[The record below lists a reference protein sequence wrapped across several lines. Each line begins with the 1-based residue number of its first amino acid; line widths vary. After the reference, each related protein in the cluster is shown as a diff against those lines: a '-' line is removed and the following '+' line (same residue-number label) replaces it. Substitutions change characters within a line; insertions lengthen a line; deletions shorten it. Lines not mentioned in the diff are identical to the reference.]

1 MLTFTL
7 TSDFV
12 VAFAE
17 SEQLVYYNY
26 NPNDYCSTGG
36 SDLSELKD
44 ILDSGDSINSLFAWA
59 LKNGCSVVL
68 NNHVSNENAEYPD
81 GFVQLYEIATSI
93 CYQNY
98 GQTDQFGNLVGFYSE
113 ILQKMAIFV
122 PKLIEWSKK
131 KEETQN
137 SQNAN
142 NKEALLKF
150 GTDLNAFSKE
160 LPPGRGKRALIKFL
174 SKKAAPLLPSEM
186 LSLLM
191 KRLPNVNELEPKTF
205 SKSAGESPLRTKR
218 RKKRMAQSPLVGAV
232 LLLLAIMC
240 GMFGSEIAAHV
251 IALAFVEL
259 NAFSIY

>member
-1 MLTFTL
+1 MLTFSL
-7 TSDFV
+7 TFDLV
-12 VAFAE
+12 VSFAE

-26 NPNDYCSTGG
+26 NPNDYYSTSG
-36 SDLSELKD
+36 SSLSELKD
-44 ILDSGDSINSLFAWA
+44 ILDSGDNINSLFAWA

-68 NNHVSNENAEYPD
+68 NNRVSNESAEYPD
-81 GFVQLYEIATSI
+81 GVVQLYEIATRI

-98 GQTDQFGNLVGFYSE
+98 GQTDQFGNL
-113 ILQKMAIFV
+113 
-122 PKLIEWSKK
+122 WSKK
-131 KEETQN
+131 KEEQTQN

-142 NKEALLKF
+142 NKETLLKF

-160 LPPGRGKRALIKFL
+160 LPLGRGKRALIEFL
-174 SKKAAPLLPSEM
+174 SKKAATLLPSEM
-186 LSLLM
+186 ISLLM
-191 KRLPNVNELEPKTF
+191 KRLPNVNELEPKTP

-218 RKKRMAQSPLVGAV
+218 RKKRMAQSPVVGAV

-259 NAFSIY
+259 NAF